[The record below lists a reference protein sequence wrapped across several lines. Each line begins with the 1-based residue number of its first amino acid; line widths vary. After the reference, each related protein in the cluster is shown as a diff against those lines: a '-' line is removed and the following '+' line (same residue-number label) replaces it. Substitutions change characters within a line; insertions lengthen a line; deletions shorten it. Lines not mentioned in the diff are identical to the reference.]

1 MKVLYYVIFGKVDIS
16 GILVSVIGFSI
27 NFGAYSSEMMR
38 SGIETVDRGQSEA
51 ALAMGYTKM
60 QTFWKIVFPQA
71 AGNFIPVLKGEFIS
85 MVKMTSIVYG
95 IMEQYKLTNENI
107 DQVSLT
113 IEKTLGEWG
122 ADTRSL
128 LKTRLAAEETLLKYQ
143 EAFGA
148 EARFQQK
155 CTRRLNHIRLEFS
168 VPGERLN
175 PFETGEETESEILQG
190 LLANMGMA
198 PVWQYR
204 NGENLILFTPK
215 KKKRSQMVSLVLA
228 VLLAFLCG
236 GLCRFLPE
244 GAQSFLAK
252 QFISPIFDR
261 FMGLLSAI
269 AGPMIFLSVAWGIY
283 SIGDTA
289 TLGRIGKKMI
299 GRFLLMSVVLT
310 LLACLAVRAFFSLEQ
325 GNGGVFDFSE
335 LFSMILDIVPG
346 NFFTPFTE
354 GNPLQIIFVAVLIG
368 MAMLILGRK
377 ATVAAAFV
385 EQSNYIVQLIMEAV
399 SSFVPLFVFGSLL
412 NMVLNNDFSVFLHTY
427 KLFFAMLLGDLI
439 VLAVYVCLVCKKQ
452 RVKPKVL
459 LEKMTP
465 TFLIALTTASSSA
478 AFAENMDCCEK
489 ELGIDKK
496 IVNFGVPLGQVI
508 FMPGVSILFLA
519 VGFCMAESYGVT
531 VSPVWTAAAFLIVI
545 VLAVA
550 APPIPG
556 GR

>member
-1 MKVLYYVIFGKVDIS
+1 
-16 GILVSVIGFSI
+16 
-27 NFGAYSSEMMR
+27 
-38 SGIETVDRGQSEA
+38 
-51 ALAMGYTKM
+51 
-60 QTFWKIVFPQA
+60 
-71 AGNFIPVLKGEFIS
+71 
-85 MVKMTSIVYG
+85 
-95 IMEQYKLTNENI
+95 MEQYNLTNEAI
-107 DQVSLT
+107 DKVSLAL
-113 IEKTLGEWG
+113 EETLGEWG
-122 ADTRSL
+122 VDARDL
-128 LKTRLAAEETLLKYQ
+128 LKTRLALEETLLKYQ

-148 EARFQQK
+148 KTLFRKK
-155 CTRRLNHIRLEFS
+155 CTRRLHRIRLEFS
-168 VPGERLN
+168 IPGEPLN
-175 PFETGEETESEILQG
+175 PFDTGEETESEILQG
-190 LLANMGMA
+190 LMANMGIA

-215 KKKRSQMVSLVLA
+215 KKRRSQMVSLALA
-228 VLLAFLCG
+228 VLLALLCG
-236 GLCRFLPE
+236 GLCRLLPE
-244 GAQSFLAK
+244 GAQAFLA
-252 QFISPIFDR
+252 QQLISPLFDR

-299 GRFLLMSVVLT
+299 GRFLLMSVILT
-310 LLACLAVRAFFSLEQ
+310 LLACLVIRPFFTLEQ
-325 GNGGVFDFSE
+325 GEGGLFDFSE

-368 MAMLILGRK
+368 MAMLILGSK

-412 NMVLNNDFSVFLHTY
+412 NMVLNNDFTVFLHTY
-427 KLFFAMLLGDLI
+427 KLPLAMLLGDLV
-439 VLAVYVCLVCKKQ
+439 VLAVYACLVCIRR
-452 RVKPKVL
+452 RVGPKVL
-459 LEKMTP
+459 LEKIMP

-519 VGFCMAESYGVT
+519 VGFSMAEIYGVT
-531 VSPVWTAAAFLIVI
+531 VSPVWMAAALLIVI

-556 GR
+556 GALTCYTILFVQLKIPMEAIAVTIALNVILEFVTTAVDLFCLQAELVELAASLDLLDSERLRERKKPGKGKENGRC